1 MRLFSRTSVR
11 AIVASLF
18 AVSSLAVS
26 PAVADDSE
34 WQEIVEAANGQT
46 VYWNA
51 WGGGDVY
58 NNYIAWVAE
67 RVAEE
72 YGVTVEHVKLSDTA
86 EAVRKVLAE
95 RTAGRVTE
103 GSVDLIWINGENFK
117 AMKDNALLY
126 GPITDKLPNFQ
137 LVDTEALPAT
147 VLDFTV
153 PTDGL
158 ESPWG
163 QAKLVF
169 IHDSATLPEPPRSID
184 AILAYAKE
192 NPGRVTYPAPP
203 DFTGTT
209 FLKQVLY
216 SKVEDPTVLLRP
228 VGDNFTEVTAPI
240 WSYLDEISPVL
251 WRKGNDYPKTG
262 TALVQL
268 LDDGEID
275 LAFSFVVGEASTAI
289 EEGRLPETAR
299 SFVLDGGTIGNVH
312 FVAIPFNA
320 NAKEGAMVVADF
332 LLSPEAQARKLS
344 PEVWGEPT
352 VLSFDRLNS
361 AEKAMFDAVPQHEA
375 TLAPDQLGKTLPEP
389 HPSWMTQIEEAWLQR
404 YGS

>member
-1 MRLFSRTSVR
+1 MRFFVRNTTRTLLLSIFSISMMTSGPAR
-11 AIVASLF
+11 ADETA
-18 AVSSLAVS
+18 
-26 PAVADDSE
+26 
-34 WQEIVEAANGQT
+34 WQEIVKAANGQT

-58 NNYIAWVAE
+58 NAYIAWVAD
-67 RVAEE
+67 RVSTE

-95 RTAGRVTE
+95 RTAGRVSD

-137 LVDTEALPAT
+137 LVDTKALPAT
-147 VLDFTV
+147 ILDFTV

-169 IHDSATLPEPPRSID
+169 IHDTAILEEPPRSID
-184 AILAYAKE
+184 AILQYAKD
-192 NPGRVTYPAPP
+192 NPGRITYPAPP

-216 SKVEDPTVLLRP
+216 SNVEDPSVLLRP
-228 VGDNFTEVTAPI
+228 AGENFDTVTAPI
-240 WSYLDEISPVL
+240 WRYLDDITPSL
-251 WRKGNDYPKTG
+251 WRKGNDYPKSG

-289 EEGRLPETAR
+289 TEGRLPKTAR

-320 NAKEGAMVVADF
+320 AAKEGAMVVANF
-332 LLSPEAQARKLS
+332 LLSPEAQAHKLS

-352 VLSFDRLNS
+352 VLAIDRLGDNER
-361 AEKAMFDAVPQHEA
+361 ALFEAVSQHEA
-375 TLAPDQLGKTLPEP
+375 TLAPDELGNTLPEP
-389 HPSWMTQIEEAWLQR
+389 HPSWMTQIEETWLRR

>member
-1 MRLFSRTSVR
+1 MRLPVRISAKLLAFGLLSSIVTTAGPVR
-11 AIVASLF
+11 A
-18 AVSSLAVS
+18 
-26 PAVADDSE
+26 DQTE
-34 WQEIVEAANGQT
+34 WQDILETAKGQT

-58 NNYIAWVAE
+58 NDYIAWVAD
-67 RVAEE
+67 RVSGE

-95 RTAGRVTE
+95 RTAGRITD

-169 IHDSATLPEPPRSID
+169 IHDSETTPDPPKSID
-184 AILAYAKE
+184 AILTYAEE

-216 SKVEDPTVLLRP
+216 SKVEDPSVLLRP
-228 VGDNFTEVTAPI
+228 AGDNFDAVTAPI
-240 WSYLDEISPVL
+240 WQYLDRITPVL
-251 WRKGNDYPKTG
+251 WRNGNDYPKTG

-289 EEGRLPETAR
+289 TEGRLPKTAR

-320 NAKEGAMVVADF
+320 SAKEGAMVVANF
-332 LLSPEAQARKLS
+332 LLSPEAQAHKLS

-352 VLSFDRLNS
+352 VLSFDRMS
-361 AEKAMFDAVPQHEA
+361 ANDRSLFEAVPTHEA
-375 TLAPDQLGKTLPEP
+375 TLGPDELGKTLPEP
-389 HPSWMTQIEEAWLQR
+389 HPSWMTRIEETWLRR

>member
-1 MRLFSRTSVR
+1 MRFPLQILARIFATGLLL
-11 AIVASLF
+11 ASLM
-18 AVSSLAVS
+18 AAGPLR
-26 PAVADDSE
+26 ADTAE
-34 WQEIVEAANGQT
+34 WQDILDAAKGQT

-58 NNYIAWVAE
+58 NDYIAWVAE
-67 RVAEE
+67 RVSAE
-72 YGVTVEHVKLSDTA
+72 YDVSVQHVKLSDTA

-95 RTAGRVTE
+95 RTAGRITD

-126 GPITDKLPNFQ
+126 GPVTDKLPNFQ

-169 IHDSATLPEPPRSID
+169 IHDMATLPEPPKSID
-184 AILAYAKE
+184 AILAHAKE
-192 NPGRVTYPAPP
+192 NPGRITYPAPP

-216 SKVEDPTVLLRP
+216 SKVADPSVLLRP
-228 VGDNFTEVTAPI
+228 ADDNFDAVTAPI
-240 WSYLDEISPVL
+240 WHYLDEITPVL
-251 WRKGNDYPKTG
+251 WRNGTDYPKTG

-289 EEGRLPETAR
+289 TEGRLPETAR
-299 SFVLDGGTIGNVH
+299 SYVLDGGTIGNVH

-320 NAKEGAMVVADF
+320 SAKEGAMVVANF
-332 LLSPEAQARKLS
+332 LLSPEAQAHKLS
-344 PEVWGEPT
+344 PAVWGEPT
-352 VLSFDRLNS
+352 VLSLDRLS
-361 AEKAMFDAVPQHEA
+361 PADRALFDAVPTHEA
-375 TLAPDQLGKTLPEP
+375 TLGPEDLGVTLPEP
-389 HPSWMTQIEEAWLQR
+389 HPSWMTRIEEAWLRR

>member
-1 MRLFSRTSVR
+1 MRFSLRTLARTLALSV
-11 AIVASLF
+11 LT
-18 AVSSLAVS
+18 VSFFTNAQ
-26 PAVADDSE
+26 ARADDAE
-34 WQEIVEAANGQT
+34 WQEIVDTAKGQT

-58 NNYIAWVAE
+58 NDYIAWVAD
-67 RVAEE
+67 RVAEK
-72 YGVTVEHVKLSDTA
+72 YGVTVNHVKLSDTA

-95 RTAGRVTE
+95 RTAGRVTD

-126 GPITDKLPNFQ
+126 GPITDKLPNFE
-137 LVDTEALPAT
+137 LVDTKALPAT

-169 IHDSATLPEPPRSID
+169 IHDTSTVPEPPKSID
-184 AILAYAKE
+184 DILAYAKE
-192 NPGRVTYPAPP
+192 HPGRITYPAPP

-216 SKVEDPTVLLRP
+216 SKVEDPSVLLRP
-228 VGDNFTEVTAPI
+228 VGDNFAEVTAPI
-240 WSYLDEISPVL
+240 WQYLDEITPVL
-251 WRKGNDYPKTG
+251 WRSGNDYPKTG

-289 EEGRLPETAR
+289 TEGRLPQTAR

-320 NAKEGAMVVADF
+320 TAKEGAMVVANF
-332 LLSPEAQARKLS
+332 LLSPEAQAHKLS
-344 PEVWGEPT
+344 PDVWGEPT
-352 VLSFDRLNS
+352 VLAFNRLS
-361 AEKAMFDAVPQHEA
+361 DSQKALFDAVPQHEA
-375 TLAPDQLGKTLPEP
+375 TLAPDQLGNTLPEP
-389 HPSWMTQIEEAWLQR
+389 HPSWMTQIEEAWLRR